1 MAAGN
6 AVDEDERRRRRLLWL
21 WFGLALVILMLL
33 FVVCTSG
40 TDNSAP
46 APVPAARTTTA
57 AGVALPAP
65 TSPAPEPDIV
75 TTRAPAPART
85 GAPRL
90 ATTAAP
96 PPPTTEAGPI
106 DVSGVWTFIINVTE
120 TRGACA
126 GEEDEPVDPD
136 TVTIQQDGDVL
147 TVTGLNGT
155 GPPWFGQITGNQ
167 VTFAGERDED
177 DGRTTALFVLTVD
190 DAGTVF
196 GGIEEWT
203 WSGPGGS
210 CPDSLSDV
218 TANRT

>member
-1 MAAGN
+1 MLPLPSRP
-6 AVDEDERRRRRLLWL
+6 VRRRRL
-21 WFGLALVILMLL
+21 
-33 FVVCTSG
+33 
-40 TDNSAP
+40 
-46 APVPAARTTTA
+46 RQKH
-57 AGVALPAP
+57 
-65 TSPAPEPDIV
+65 
-75 TTRAPAPART
+75 RR
-85 GAPRL
+85 R
-90 ATTAAP
+90 
-96 PPPTTEAGPI
+96 PTTEAGPI
-106 DVSGVWTFIINVTE
+106 DVSGVWTFVIDVTE

-136 TVTIQQDGDVL
+136 TVTIEQDGDVL
-147 TVTGLNGT
+147 TVTGLNGND
-155 GPPWFGQITGNQ
+155 PPWSGQITGNQ

-218 TANRT
+218 TADRA

>member
-1 MAAGN
+1 MAAAN
-6 AVDEDERRRRRLLWL
+6 VVDDERRRRRLLWV

-40 TDNSAP
+40 NDISE
-46 APVPAARTTTA
+46 PAALPAATTTTA
-57 AGVALPAP
+57 TAIGLPAP
-65 TSPAPEPDIV
+65 TSPAPERDSVTTGAPTPV
-75 TTRAPAPART
+75 TTRAPP
-85 GAPRL
+85 PV
-90 ATTAAP
+90 ATEAP

-106 DVSGVWTFIINVTE
+106 DVSGVWTFVIDVTE

-136 TVTIQQDGDVL
+136 TVTIEQDGDVL
-147 TVTGLNGT
+147 TVTGLNGND
-155 GPPWFGQITGNQ
+155 PPWSGQITGNQ

-218 TANRT
+218 TADRA